1 MKRQDFYYELPQET
15 DRPGSLEDRSSSR
28 LLVLDKKSGAVSHH
42 VFKEITDYLHEGDCL
57 VINDTKVIPA
67 RLIGSKIGTGCK
79 NRSIVAKTKRKRCM
93 GDACKAWEKG
103 KSGNSNQ
110 FRRRSF
116 SR

>member
-1 MKRQDFYYELPQET
+1 M
-15 DRPGSLEDRSSSR
+15 
-28 LLVLDKKSGAVSHH
+28 LDKETGKVEHH
-42 VFKEITDYLHEGDCL
+42 VFREIIDYRAGRGL
-57 VINDTKVIPA
+57 VLLSMITKVIPA
-67 RLIGSKIGTGCK
+67 RLIGSKIGTDAK
-79 NRSIVAKTKRKRCM
+79 IESIVAKTKRKRCM